1 MDTAGEGEGGGIE
14 RVALKHTHYHIEIHS
29 LWDVGASHKEL
40 NPVLCD
46 NLGGGMGEW
55 EGGSKGRGTLVAKSH
70 CCMAETMQHCKV
82 IIRQLIFF

>member
-46 NLGGGMGEW
+46 NLGGGMGW
-55 EGGSKGRGTLVAKSH
+55 EVGRGSGWRGHMYTCGWL
-70 CCMAETMQHCKV
+70 MLLYGRNQHK
-82 IIRQLIFF
+82 ILKQLSSN